1 MVQTRKERKAAQ
13 IPLSQPDRSGPS
25 EKTLLELAQE
35 RQLFDQADV
44 RQRKLDKKPIVQD
57 EEEDAEE
64 AEISSTAERIL
75 DVMLWSVS
83 LSMLH
88 FTLDVLVQQQYAVE
102 LSWIKA
108 ITRTL
113 TALFGKT
120 LETYMQL
127 FLWIETESHCL
138 SVFLLDVLPSSA
150 PIFSHPGVWIAGRL
164 PGSVAPGCVLR
175 NQRSLRLLSHIY
187 LEHIQ
192 LSSCH
197 EAGPIIG
204 MLMGLEC
211 DRNEPATGRPVPG
224 MRGWLPLV
232 RRL

>member
-113 TALFGKT
+113 TALFVFF
-120 LETYMQL
+120 
-127 FLWIETESHCL
+127 FLMF
-138 SVFLLDVLPSSA
+138 FLHPHPSSPTLVSGLPDIYQA
-150 PIFSHPGVWIAGRL
+150 PLRQAVFFVTSVLCGCYLIYISNTFSYLAVMKQAPSLGCLWVWSVIEMNLLPAALSLACAG
-164 PGSVAPGCVLR
+164 G
-175 NQRSLRLLSHIY
+175 Y
-187 LEHIQ
+187 LWFGGYSIK
-192 LSSCH
+192 
-197 EAGPIIG
+197 
-204 MLMGLEC
+204 
-211 DRNEPATGRPVPG
+211 
-224 MRGWLPLV
+224 
-232 RRL
+232 